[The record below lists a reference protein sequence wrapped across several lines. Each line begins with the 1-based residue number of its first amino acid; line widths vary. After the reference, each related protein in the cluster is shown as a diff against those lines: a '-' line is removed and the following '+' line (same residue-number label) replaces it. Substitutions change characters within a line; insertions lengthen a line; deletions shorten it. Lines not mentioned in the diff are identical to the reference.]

1 MVQTNF
7 LSADEKGAT
16 SSKKGK
22 DTLMNTTEMSRKL
35 AKGLKEN
42 KARTDAKELNEQHF
56 NPDFLFSVSRT
67 YAIIVSRWGGG
78 GHNVI
83 MGHNFTDQ
91 HANGERHKRAMEKT
105 DPIIMPLLNV
115 LSFSTSFIQTSWA
128 MIQSNHRIIS
138 NIQELVRAS
147 NNGCVDLFFLHHFY
161 GTVHV

>member
-1 MVQTNF
+1 M
-7 LSADEKGAT
+7 T

-22 DTLMNTTEMSRKL
+22 DTLMNTTDLSRKL
-35 AKGLKEN
+35 AKGLNDN
-42 KARTDAKELNEQHF
+42 KGHTDAKNEQHF

-91 HANGERHKRAMEKT
+91 RANGEKHKRAMEKT
-105 DPIIMPLLNV
+105 DPIIIPLLNV

-128 MIQSNHRIIS
+128 MIQSNHRVIL

-147 NNGCVDLFFLHHFY
+147 NNGCVDLFFLHDFY